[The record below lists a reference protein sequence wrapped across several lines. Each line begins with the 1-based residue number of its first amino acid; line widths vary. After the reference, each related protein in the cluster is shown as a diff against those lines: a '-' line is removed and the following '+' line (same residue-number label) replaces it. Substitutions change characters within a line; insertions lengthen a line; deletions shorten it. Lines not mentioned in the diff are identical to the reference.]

1 MERLRD
7 VLNGTW
13 AGSYGYEGRRQSH
26 RTNTQL
32 TINSN
37 ISAGTLKINGGGRD
51 QYGEFT
57 FEGSATSE
65 NEISCVKKFKYG
77 WSNNWWHKA
86 RVDLDKK
93 EMHGQWGPAIKPN
106 QTDGSLVFQRQMT
119 EEERQQEAAAAARRK
134 QEQEQA
140 AREKQEQEEEARKK
154 QEQEEEA
161 RKKQEQ
167 EEAARKKQEQE
178 EEARKKQEQEEATR
192 KKQEQEE
199 EARKKQEQ
207 EEAAKKKQEQEEA
220 AKKKQEQ
227 EEAAR
232 KKQEQEKEE
241 AAKRPKEEG
250 EEENSLVQLPDTD
263 SKDKVASRPQETAQ
277 TTAETGKPVVSTTD
291 SEHDIAG
298 NLKIYLKLDL
308 DADIRVIA
316 TLRGDI
322 ALGIQ

>member
-13 AGSYGYEGRRQSH
+13 AGSYGYEGRGQSH

-37 ISAGTLKINGGGRD
+37 ISTGTLKINGSGRD

-77 WSNNWWHKA
+77 WFNNWWHKA

-93 EMHGQWGPAIKPN
+93 EMRGQWGPAINPN

-119 EEERQQEAAAAARRK
+119 EEERKQEAAAAAR
-134 QEQEQA
+134 Q
-140 AREKQEQEEEARKK
+140 KQEQEEA
-154 QEQEEEA
+154 A

-178 EEARKKQEQEEATR
+178 EEARKKQEQEEAAKKKQEQEAAK

-199 EARKKQEQ
+199 AAKKKQEEAAKKKQEQ

-241 AAKRPKEEG
+241 AAKRPKEG
-250 EEENSLVQLPDTD
+250 EAENSLVHLPDTD
-263 SKDKVASRPQETAQ
+263 
-277 TTAETGKPVVSTTD
+277 
-291 SEHDIAG
+291 
-298 NLKIYLKLDL
+298 
-308 DADIRVIA
+308 
-316 TLRGDI
+316 
-322 ALGIQ
+322 